1 MLKPAL
7 MIVCVTALVGCDSA
21 TKAVD
26 DVARRSAKAA
36 VAETLT
42 TQFPNVPN
50 KVVTPF
56 SDCIIDNSN
65 TSEIA
70 NFAKAAVIGV
80 DDTTV
85 ALVRTVLSRP
95 ETTSCVTKAGVAALA
110 G

>member
-7 MIVCVTALVGCDSA
+7 LTVSLMALVGCESA
-21 TKAVD
+21 TQAVD

-42 TQFPNVPN
+42 TQFPSVPN

-70 NFAKAAVIGV
+70 KFAKAAVVGV
-80 DDTTV
+80 DETTV
-85 ALVRTVLSRP
+85 TLVRTILSRP
-95 ETTSCVTKAGVAALA
+95 ETTQCVTKAGVAALA

>member
-1 MLKPAL
+1 MMKPAL
-7 MIVCVTALVGCDSA
+7 MIVCVTALAGCETA

-42 TQFPNVPN
+42 TQFPSVPN

-65 TSEIA
+65 SSEIA
-70 NFAKAAVIGV
+70 KFAKAAVIGV

-85 ALVRTVLSRP
+85 ALVRTVLARP
-95 ETTSCVTKAGVAALA
+95 DTTSCVTKAGVAALA